1 MSIAFDKA
9 FEHTVGKEGG
19 YSNHPSDR
27 GGETMWGITIAVAR
41 DYGYAG
47 SMKAMPME
55 TAKEIYR
62 KRYWDKTNLTEIS
75 KMSEPLAAKLF
86 DIAVNMGVARAGI
99 FLQTAL
105 NAFNQQ
111 EKLYNDIL
119 IDGDIGRNSLT
130 ALHSF
135 YAKRGVSGSK
145 VILRAINCLQG
156 AFYIEISQTRKA
168 NEDFTF
174 GWFLNRVD

>member
-1 MSIAFDKA
+1 MTAFDKA

-19 YSNHPSDR
+19 YSNNPSDR
-27 GGETMWGITIAVAR
+27 GGETMWGITIAVAK
-41 DYGYAG
+41 DYGYTG
-47 SMKAMPME
+47 TMREMPIE
-55 TAKEIYR
+55 TAKDIYR
-62 KRYWDKTNLTEIS
+62 KRYWDKANLTEIS

-86 DIAVNMGVARAGI
+86 DISVNMGVARAGI

-145 VILRAINCLQG
+145 VLLRAINCLQG

>member
-1 MSIAFDKA
+1 MSAFDEA

-41 DYGYAG
+41 DYGYSG
-47 SMKAMPME
+47 NMKDMPVA

-62 KRYWDKTNLTEIS
+62 KRYWDKANLDEIS
-75 KMSEPLAAKLF
+75 KMSEELANKLF
-86 DIAVNMGVARAGI
+86 DIGVNMGIARAGI
-99 FLQTAL
+99 FLQTTL

-111 EKLYNDIL
+111 EKLYPDVL
-119 IDGDIGRNSLT
+119 EDGDIGRRTLA

-135 YAKRGVSGSK
+135 YAKRGILGAK
-145 VILRAINCLQG
+145 VLLRAVNCLQG
-156 AFYIEISQTRKA
+156 AFYIDISRTRKA

-174 GWFLNRVD
+174 GWFANRID